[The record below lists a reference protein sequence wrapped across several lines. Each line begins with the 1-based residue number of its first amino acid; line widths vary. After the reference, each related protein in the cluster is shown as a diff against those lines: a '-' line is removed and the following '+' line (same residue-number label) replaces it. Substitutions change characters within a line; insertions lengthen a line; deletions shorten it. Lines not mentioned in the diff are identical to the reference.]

1 MSRYTRI
8 VIFQKFNI
16 GVASMDSSSGGIK
29 AIRDTSL
36 RVWMYKHKQCLV
48 SNKVFKEFSLLNLYR
63 IFMDGWGPARL
74 VWALWR
80 RITSRWR
87 VKRATSAWYTSL
99 SRLPCGPNVCPS
111 SCSDRGNLYN
121 VNCIVAVNLFRDKI
135 FSCCKIFSCDF
146 RFYYEII
153 KLIFWLWLFSENV
166 KLVL

>member
-1 MSRYTRI
+1 
-8 VIFQKFNI
+8 
-16 GVASMDSSSGGIK
+16 
-29 AIRDTSL
+29 
-36 RVWMYKHKQCLV
+36 MYKHKQCLV
-48 SNKVFKEFSLLNLYR
+48 SNKVFKEFSLMNLYR

-74 VWALWR
+74 VWALRR

-87 VKRATSAWYTSL
+87 VKRATSAWYISL

-153 KLIFWLWLFSENV
+153 KLIFWLCLFSEDV
-166 KLVL
+166 KLVGNYLLDIITLIEYCKAVTFSEGKCRHWKLKCWILRI